1 MEVRRAAE
9 NSDLPFFELPAVS
22 AQRITEALAPL
33 LGLPFP
39 AGEALARQQQQQ
51 QQGHGQRQQ
60 QAVTRP
66 SSSKLPKLEPGMVA
80 AGPEQLVAGG
90 LPGSGTVAGHTSTV
104 SGPVA
109 QLQQPGGCSAA
120 GQAPALLPPAA
131 VAAPVDLLDGVDP
144 LEDRRRLLPSNAYDL
159 QGRRHK
165 LRRTGM
171 PNTQA
176 RKRRLQQQQE
186 QERAPW

>member
-9 NSDLPFFELPAVS
+9 NSGLPFFELPAVS
-22 AQRITEALAPL
+22 AQRIAEALAPL
-33 LGLPFP
+33 LGLPLP
-39 AGEALARQQQQQ
+39 AEEALARQQQQQ
-51 QQGHGQRQQ
+51 QGYGQRQH
-60 QAVTRP
+60 QAATRP
-66 SSSKLPKLEPGMVA
+66 SSGKLPKLEPGVVA
-80 AGPEQLVAGG
+80 AGPEQLVAGRP
-90 LPGSGTVAGHTSTV
+90 PGSVTVTGHTSTV
-104 SGPVA
+104 PGPVA
-109 QLQQPGGCSAA
+109 QLQQPGGCSNA
-120 GQAPALLPPAA
+120 GQAPTLLPPAA

-165 LRRTGM
+165 LRRTGV

-186 QERAPW
+186 HERAPW